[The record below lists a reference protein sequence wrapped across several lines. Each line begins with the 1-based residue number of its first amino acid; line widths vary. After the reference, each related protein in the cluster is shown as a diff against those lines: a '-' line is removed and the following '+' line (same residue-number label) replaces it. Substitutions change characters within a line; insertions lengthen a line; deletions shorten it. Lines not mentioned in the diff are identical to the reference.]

1 MLWKLKET
9 GETTLAA
16 CDYVGEAL
24 ASFLGITSPKYQYEL
39 EEYQRMIKEKLEY
52 EAKAEGWS
60 SASTMVTQNEI
71 TTEQPQQNPKPTP
84 V

>member
-1 MLWKLKET
+1 M
-9 GETTLAA
+9 AA

-39 EEYQRMIKEKLEY
+39 EEYQRMVAKKMEA

-60 SASTMVTQNEI
+60 QPANGVVHGDI
-71 TTEQPQQNPKPTP
+71 TTEQPLNNSPTP